1 MRKSR
6 RAATTPTV
14 AETAPETSTLCDKLV
29 AKSKGQTSEVRARR
43 QMARGVQMKRQP
55 AQVTNTK
62 KPNVFCHTYSHTQA
76 LTHTTKEETK
86 SEPAIWRLHC
96 VLKEDGKRLA
106 SSSFACVTSLTT
118 NTHTFTHSLRGE
130 HNQNGTSNSLSC
142 AKETHDKV
150 TTFTS
155 VCVV

>member
-14 AETAPETSTLCDKLV
+14 AETAAETSTLCDKLV

-118 NTHTFTHSLRGE
+118 NTHTFTHSLRE
-130 HNQNGTSNSLSC
+130 STIKMEPLILSP
-142 AKETHDKV
+142 ARKRRTIR
-150 TTFTS
+150 
-155 VCVV
+155 